1 MHLASLHTGDVQ
13 DESEGPL
20 TVSQLRKYIS
30 YCRSK
35 CQPRLSKEAGDT
47 LKNHYVSIRKAM
59 RQESKSAIPITVR
72 QLEAIVRM
80 SESLAKMELNE
91 DVTIAHVEEALR
103 LFTVSTLDSAN
114 KDRGVGIETLSE
126 AETEELQKA
135 EDQIRKLIPRGA
147 RKNKFTLQ
155 SLIVSTT
162 GIDERIANKAIYK
175 MQMRGELIEK
185 ANGTLQRA
193 G

>member
-1 MHLASLHTGDVQ
+1 
-13 DESEGPL
+13 
-20 TVSQLRKYIS
+20 
-30 YCRSK
+30 
-35 CQPRLSKEAGDT
+35 
-47 LKNHYVSIRKAM
+47 M
-59 RQESKSAIPITVR
+59 RQDTKSAIPITVR

-91 DVTIAHVEEALR
+91 DVTIGHVEEALR

-175 MQMRGELIEK
+175 MQMRGELVEK

>member
-1 MHLASLHTGDVQ
+1 
-13 DESEGPL
+13 
-20 TVSQLRKYIS
+20 
-30 YCRSK
+30 
-35 CQPRLSKEAGDT
+35 
-47 LKNHYVSIRKAM
+47 
-59 RQESKSAIPITVR
+59 
-72 QLEAIVRM
+72 M

-91 DVTIAHVEEALR
+91 DVTIGHVEEALR

-175 MQMRGELIEK
+175 MQMRGELVEK